1 MNSSYSDFQSRCT
14 KLPTNYYFHYLRKM
28 NDDNTNSELNE
39 PSAEYSLNK
48 RITFFG
54 SNEEAE
60 LYHHEQMANKTPLQR
75 LHDTVE
81 LIKKVFAKELAEKPK
96 NANRITF
103 LKNGHTS

>member
-1 MNSSYSDFQSRCT
+1 
-14 KLPTNYYFHYLRKM
+14 M
-28 NDDNTNSELNE
+28 NDENTKGDLNE

-60 LYHHEQMANKTPLQR
+60 LYHHQQMANKTPLQR

-81 LIKKVFAKELAEKPK
+81 LIKKVFAQELSEKPK

-103 LKNGHTS
+103 LKDGHTS